1 MEDAL
6 PSRRIP
12 VPRTDEVLTMA
23 EKKES
28 SVLFS
33 LRELREIEE
42 ERIQEEHTAKKRAEE
57 ERIRA
62 QQEAERR
69 AREEE
74 EGRRRAAEDAERRAR
89 EAVENREREE
99 RLRVEEAER
108 RARVEAQ
115 AQLEQQRMHK
125 ELEIRAIEAQKKKP
139 TWLIAVAGGL
149 VLVVGILGFWAY
161 NRSQEADKERR
172 ENEAKLAALLK
183 DIDTT
188 QAEFNR
194 LSKETEDKYT
204 KLLNAKTEEEKAAA
218 ARELEE
224 AKRRQEAKGKALEGL
239 KDRARKERASGVE
252 KKDDG
257 KIDVKCDPN
266 DPLCGI
272 K

>member
-1 MEDAL
+1 
-6 PSRRIP
+6 
-12 VPRTDEVLTMA
+12 MA

-74 EGRRRAAEDAERRAR
+74 EGRRRAAEQAERSAR

-115 AQLEQQRMHK
+115 ANLEQQRMHK
-125 ELEIRAIEAQKKKP
+125 ELEIRAIEAQKSKP

-149 VLVVGILGFWAY
+149 VLVVGILGYWAY
-161 NRSQEADKERR
+161 NRSQEAEQAQR
-172 ENEAKLAALLK
+172 ESDAKLAALMK

-188 QAEFNR
+188 QADFNR
-194 LSKETEDKYT
+194 LSKETEEKYQ
-204 KLLNAKTEEEKAAA
+204 KLLSAKTEEEKKAA
-218 ARELEE
+218 
-224 AKRRQEAKGKALEGL
+224 QEALDRAKAERDRAGDTLNKL
-239 KDRARKERASGVE
+239 KDKARKERGGGGD

-257 KIDVKCDPN
+257 QIKVKCDPN

-272 K
+272 N

>member
-1 MEDAL
+1 
-6 PSRRIP
+6 
-12 VPRTDEVLTMA
+12 MA

-42 ERIQEEHTAKKRAEE
+42 ERIQEEHSAKKKAEE
-57 ERIRA
+57 DRIRA

-74 EGRRRAAEDAERRAR
+74 EGRRRAAEQAERSAR

-115 AQLEQQRMHK
+115 ASIEQQRMHK

-161 NRSQEADKERR
+161 NRSQQADR
-172 ENEAKLAALLK
+172 EKRESDAKLAALMK

-204 KLLNAKTEEEKAAA
+204 KLLSAKTDEEKAAA
-218 ARELEE
+218 QAALDK
-224 AKRRQEAKGKALEGL
+224 AKQERDAKGRALEGL
-239 KDRARKERASGVE
+239 KDKARKSRGSGDG

-257 KIDVKCDPN
+257 KINVKCDPN

-272 K
+272 N

>member
-1 MEDAL
+1 
-6 PSRRIP
+6 
-12 VPRTDEVLTMA
+12 MA

-57 ERIRA
+57 DRIRA

-74 EGRRRAAEDAERRAR
+74 EGRRRAAEQAERAAR

-115 AQLEQQRMHK
+115 ANLEQQRMHK
-125 ELEIRAIEAQKKKP
+125 ELEIRAIEAQKSKP

-149 VLVVGILGFWAY
+149 VLVVGILGYWAY
-161 NRSQEADKERR
+161 NRSQEADRDKAES
-172 ENEAKLAALLK
+172 EAKLAAIMK
-183 DIDTT
+183 DVETT

-194 LSKETEDKYT
+194 LSKETEEKYQ
-204 KLLNAKTEEEKAAA
+204 KLLSAKTEEEKAAA
-218 ARELEE
+218 QRDLDK
-224 AKRRQEAKGKALEGL
+224 AKADRDAKGRALEGL
-239 KDRARKERASGVE
+239 KDKARKTRSGGGE

-257 KIDVKCDPN
+257 QIKVKCDPN

-272 K
+272 N

>member
-1 MEDAL
+1 
-6 PSRRIP
+6 
-12 VPRTDEVLTMA
+12 MA

-42 ERIQEEHTAKKRAEE
+42 ERIQEEHSAKKKAEE
-57 ERIRA
+57 DRIRT

-74 EGRRRAAEDAERRAR
+74 EGRRRAAEQAERSAR

-115 AQLEQQRMHK
+115 ASLEQQRMHK
-125 ELEIRAIEAQKKKP
+125 ELEIRAIEAQKSKP

-161 NRSQEADKERR
+161 NRSQQADKEKA
-172 ENEAKLAALLK
+172 EAAAQLKQLQDSINDAQEVDDKYQKLLAA
-183 DIDTT
+183 
-188 QAEFNR
+188 
-194 LSKETEDKYT
+194 
-204 KLLNAKTEEEKAAA
+204 KTDSEKAAA
-218 ARELEE
+218 QAALDE
-224 AKRRQEAKGKALEGL
+224 AKRKQAAQGKILTELKGKARSKGGGGEG
-239 KDRARKERASGVE
+239 

-257 KIDVKCDPN
+257 KIVNKCDPN

-272 K
+272 N

>member
-1 MEDAL
+1 
-6 PSRRIP
+6 
-12 VPRTDEVLTMA
+12 MA

-42 ERIQEEHTAKKRAEE
+42 ERIQEEHSAKKRAEE

-74 EGRRRAAEDAERRAR
+74 EGRRRAAEQAERSAR

-115 AQLEQQRMHK
+115 ASLEQQRMHK

-161 NRSQEADKERR
+161 NRSQQADKEKA
-172 ENEAKLAALLK
+172 EAAAQLKQLQDSINDAQTKYDSAIKEVDDKYQKLLAA
-183 DIDTT
+183 
-188 QAEFNR
+188 
-194 LSKETEDKYT
+194 
-204 KLLNAKTEEEKAAA
+204 KTDSEKAAA
-218 ARELEE
+218 QAALDE
-224 AKRRQEAKGKALEGL
+224 AKQKQAAQGKILSDLKTKARRGGGGEG
-239 KDRARKERASGVE
+239 

-257 KIDVKCDPN
+257 KIVNKCDPN

-272 K
+272 N

>member
-1 MEDAL
+1 
-6 PSRRIP
+6 
-12 VPRTDEVLTMA
+12 MA

-57 ERIRA
+57 DRIRA

-74 EGRRRAAEDAERRAR
+74 EGRRRAAEQAERAAR

-115 AQLEQQRMHK
+115 AHLDQQRMHK
-125 ELEIRAIEAQKKKP
+125 ELEIRAIEAQKSKP

-161 NRSQEADKERR
+161 NRSQEADEDKRKFEAER
-172 ENEAKLAALLK
+172 AAILK
-183 DIDTT
+183 DIDTA
-188 QAEFNR
+188 QADFNR
-194 LSKETEDKYT
+194 LSKETEEKYQ
-204 KLLNAKTEEEKAAA
+204 KLLLAKTDEEKAAA
-218 ARELEE
+218 QAALDK
-224 AKRRQEAKGKALEGL
+224 AKAEKDAKGKALEGL
-239 KDRARKERASGVE
+239 KGKARKGGGGGGE

-257 KIDVKCDPN
+257 KINVKCDPN

-272 K
+272 N

>member
-1 MEDAL
+1 
-6 PSRRIP
+6 
-12 VPRTDEVLTMA
+12 MA

-57 ERIRA
+57 DRIRA

-74 EGRRRAAEDAERRAR
+74 EGRRRAAEQAERAAR

-115 AQLEQQRMHK
+115 AHLDQQRMHK
-125 ELEIRAIEAQKKKP
+125 ELEIRAIEAQKSKP

-161 NRSQEADKERR
+161 NRSQEADEDKRKFEAER
-172 ENEAKLAALLK
+172 AAILK
-183 DIDTT
+183 DIDTA
-188 QAEFNR
+188 QADFNR
-194 LSKETEDKYT
+194 LSKETEEKYQ
-204 KLLNAKTEEEKAAA
+204 KLLLAKTDEEKAAA
-218 ARELEE
+218 QAALDK
-224 AKRRQEAKGKALEGL
+224 AKAERDAKGKALEGL
-239 KDRARKERASGVE
+239 KGKARKSGGGGGE

-257 KIDVKCDPN
+257 KINVKCDPN

-272 K
+272 N

>member
-1 MEDAL
+1 
-6 PSRRIP
+6 
-12 VPRTDEVLTMA
+12 MA

-33 LRELREIEE
+33 LREHREIEE
-42 ERIQEEHTAKKRAEE
+42 ERIQEEHTAKKQAEE
-57 ERIRA
+57 HRIRT

-74 EGRRRAAEDAERRAR
+74 EGRRRAAEQAERAAR
-89 EAVENREREE
+89 EAVEQREREE

-115 AQLEQQRMHK
+115 AHLEQQRMHK

-139 TWLIAVAGGL
+139 TWLIALAGGL

-161 NRSQEADKERR
+161 NRSQEAEKAQRDSD
-172 ENEAKLAALLK
+172 AKLAALMK

-194 LSKETEDKYT
+194 LSKETEEKYQ
-204 KLLNAKTEEEKAAA
+204 KLLNAKTDEEKRAAQ
-218 ARELEE
+218 E
-224 AKRRQEAKGKALEGL
+224 ALDKAKADRDAKGKALENL
-239 KDRARKERASGVE
+239 KGKARKERGSGE
-252 KKDDG
+252 GKKDDG
-257 KIDVKCDPN
+257 QIKVKCDPN

-272 K
+272 N

>member
-1 MEDAL
+1 
-6 PSRRIP
+6 
-12 VPRTDEVLTMA
+12 MA

-42 ERIQEEHTAKKRAEE
+42 ERIQEEQTAKKRAEE

-74 EGRRRAAEDAERRAR
+74 EARRRAAEEAERAAR
-89 EAVENREREE
+89 DAVERREREE

-115 AQLEQQRMHK
+115 ADIEQQRMQK

-149 VLVVGILGFWAY
+149 VLVVGILGYWAY
-161 NRSQEADKERR
+161 NRSQQADEDKRKFEAER
-172 ENEAKLAALLK
+172 AALLK
-183 DIDTT
+183 DIDNT

-194 LSKETEDKYT
+194 LSKETEDKYQ
-204 KLLNAKTEEEKAAA
+204 KLLLAKTDEEKAAA
-218 ARELEE
+218 QAALDK
-224 AKRRQEAKGKALEGL
+224 AKAERDAKGKALENL
-239 KDRARKERASGVE
+239 KGKARKGGGGGGE

-257 KIDVKCDPN
+257 KINVKCDPN

-272 K
+272 N

>member
-1 MEDAL
+1 
-6 PSRRIP
+6 
-12 VPRTDEVLTMA
+12 MA

-42 ERIQEEHTAKKRAEE
+42 ERIQEEHTAKKQAEE
-57 ERIRA
+57 ARVRA

-74 EGRRRAAEDAERRAR
+74 EGRRRAAEQAERSAR

-115 AQLEQQRMHK
+115 ASIEQQRMHK

-161 NRSQEADKERR
+161 NRSQEADR
-172 ENEAKLAALLK
+172 EKRESDAKLAALMK

-204 KLLNAKTEEEKAAA
+204 KLLSAKTDEEKRAAQEA
-218 ARELEE
+218 LDK
-224 AKRRQEAKGKALEGL
+224 AKRERDAAGKALDSL
-239 KDRARKERASGVE
+239 KDKARKSRGGGEG

-257 KIDVKCDPN
+257 KINVKCDPN

-272 K
+272 N

>member
-1 MEDAL
+1 
-6 PSRRIP
+6 
-12 VPRTDEVLTMA
+12 MA

-42 ERIQEEHTAKKRAEE
+42 ERIQEEHSAKKKAEE
-57 ERIRA
+57 DRIRA

-74 EGRRRAAEDAERRAR
+74 EGRRRAAEQAERSAR

-115 AQLEQQRMHK
+115 ASLEQQRMHK
-125 ELEIRAIEAQKKKP
+125 ELEIRAIEAQKSKP

-149 VLVVGILGFWAY
+149 VLVVGILGYWAY
-161 NRSQEADKERR
+161 SRSQEADR
-172 ENEAKLAALLK
+172 EKRESEAKLAALMK
-183 DIDTT
+183 DIDST

-194 LSKETEDKYT
+194 LSKETEDKYQA
-204 KLLNAKTEEEKAAA
+204 LLNAKTEEERAAKQAELDKA
-218 ARELEE
+218 
-224 AKRRQEAKGKALEGL
+224 KADRDRAGQALTTL
-239 KDRARKERASGVE
+239 KNKARKERGGGGDG

-257 KIDVKCDPN
+257 KINVKCDPN

-272 K
+272 N

>member
-1 MEDAL
+1 
-6 PSRRIP
+6 
-12 VPRTDEVLTMA
+12 MA

-42 ERIQEEHTAKKRAEE
+42 ERIQEEHTAKKQAEE
-57 ERIRA
+57 NRIRA

-74 EGRRRAAEDAERRAR
+74 ENRRRAAEEAERRAR

-108 RARVEAQ
+108 RARVEAH
-115 AQLEQQRMHK
+115 AQLEHQRMHK

-161 NRSQEADKERR
+161 NRSQEAEKAQR
-172 ENEAKLAALLK
+172 ESDAKLAALMK
-183 DIDTT
+183 DIDST
-188 QAEFNR
+188 QADFNR
-194 LSKETEDKYT
+194 LSRETEEKYQ
-204 KLLNAKTEEEKAAA
+204 KLLNAKTDEEKRAA
-218 ARELEE
+218 
-224 AKRRQEAKGKALEGL
+224 QEALDKAKAERDAKGQALEGL
-239 KDRARKERASGVE
+239 KNKARKERTGDG

-257 KIDVKCDPN
+257 KINVKCDPN

-272 K
+272 Q

>member
-1 MEDAL
+1 
-6 PSRRIP
+6 
-12 VPRTDEVLTMA
+12 MA

-42 ERIQEEHTAKKRAEE
+42 ERIQEEHTAKKQAEAD
-57 ERIRA
+57 RIRA

-74 EGRRRAAEDAERRAR
+74 EGRRRAAEQAERAAR

-115 AQLEQQRMHK
+115 ANLEHQRMHK
-125 ELEIRAIEAQKKKP
+125 ELEIRAIEAQKSKP

-149 VLVVGILGFWAY
+149 VLVVGILGYWAY
-161 NRSQEADKERR
+161 NRSQEADRDKAES
-172 ENEAKLAALLK
+172 EARLAAIMK
-183 DIDTT
+183 DVETT

-194 LSKETEDKYT
+194 LSKETEEKYQ
-204 KLLNAKTEEEKAAA
+204 KLLMAKTDEEKAAA
-218 ARELEE
+218 QQALDKAKADRDAKGRALENL
-224 AKRRQEAKGKALEGL
+224 KGKARDTRRGGGEG
-239 KDRARKERASGVE
+239 

-257 KIDVKCDPN
+257 QIKVKCDPN

-272 K
+272 N

>member
-1 MEDAL
+1 
-6 PSRRIP
+6 
-12 VPRTDEVLTMA
+12 MA

-57 ERIRA
+57 DRIRA

-74 EGRRRAAEDAERRAR
+74 EGRRRAAEQAERAAR

-115 AQLEQQRMHK
+115 AHLDQQRMHK
-125 ELEIRAIEAQKKKP
+125 ELEIRAIEAQKSKP

-161 NRSQEADKERR
+161 NRSQEADRDKR
-172 ENEAKLAALLK
+172 ESDARLAAIMK
-183 DIDTT
+183 DVETT

-194 LSKETEDKYT
+194 LSKETEEKYQ
-204 KLLNAKTEEEKAAA
+204 KLLSAKTDEEKAAA
-218 ARELEE
+218 QAALDK
-224 AKRRQEAKGKALEGL
+224 AKAERDAKGRALEGL
-239 KDRARKERASGVE
+239 KDKARKSRGGGGE

-257 KIDVKCDPN
+257 KINVKCDPN

-272 K
+272 N

>member
-1 MEDAL
+1 
-6 PSRRIP
+6 
-12 VPRTDEVLTMA
+12 MA

-57 ERIRA
+57 DRIRA

-74 EGRRRAAEDAERRAR
+74 EGRRRAAEQAERAAR

-115 AQLEQQRMHK
+115 AHLEQQRMHK
-125 ELEIRAIEAQKKKP
+125 ELEIRAIEAQKSKP

-149 VLVVGILGFWAY
+149 VLVVGILGYWAY
-161 NRSQEADKERR
+161 NRSQEADRDKAES
-172 ENEAKLAALLK
+172 EARLAAIMK
-183 DIDTT
+183 DVETT

-194 LSKETEDKYT
+194 LSKETEEKYQ

-218 ARELEE
+218 QRDLDK
-224 AKRRQEAKGKALEGL
+224 AKADRDAKGRALEGL
-239 KDRARKERASGVE
+239 KDKARKTRSGGGGE

-257 KIDVKCDPN
+257 QIKVKCDPN

-272 K
+272 N

>member
-1 MEDAL
+1 
-6 PSRRIP
+6 
-12 VPRTDEVLTMA
+12 MA

-42 ERIQEEHTAKKRAEE
+42 ERIQEEHSAKKRAEE

-74 EGRRRAAEDAERRAR
+74 EGRRRAAEEAERRAR

-115 AQLEQQRMHK
+115 AQLEHQRMHK

-161 NRSQEADKERR
+161 NRSQQADKERA
-172 ENEAKLAALLK
+172 EAAAQLKQLQDSINDAQTKYDGAIKEVDDKYQKLLAA
-183 DIDTT
+183 
-188 QAEFNR
+188 
-194 LSKETEDKYT
+194 
-204 KLLNAKTEEEKAAA
+204 KTDAEKAAA
-218 ARELEE
+218 QAALDE
-224 AKRRQEAKGKALEGL
+224 AKRKQAAQGKILSDL
-239 KDRARKERASGVE
+239 KTKARKGGGGGDG

-257 KIDVKCDPN
+257 KINVKCDPN

-272 K
+272 N

>member
-1 MEDAL
+1 
-6 PSRRIP
+6 
-12 VPRTDEVLTMA
+12 MA
-23 EKKES
+23 ERKES

-42 ERIQEEHTAKKRAEE
+42 ERIQEEQTAKKRAEE

-74 EGRRRAAEDAERRAR
+74 ESRRRAAEDAERRAR
-89 EAVENREREE
+89 EAVESREREE

-161 NRSQEADKERR
+161 SRSQEADR
-172 ENEAKLAALLK
+172 EKREADAKLAALLK
-183 DIDTT
+183 DIDST
-188 QAEFNR
+188 QTEFNR
-194 LSKETEDKYT
+194 LSKETEEKYQA
-204 KLLNAKTEEEKAAA
+204 LLSAKTEQEKQAAQEA
-218 ARELEE
+218 LDK
-224 AKRRQEAKGKALEGL
+224 AKRERDAAGATLNKL
-239 KDRARKERASGVE
+239 KDRARKSGGGGGE
-252 KKDDG
+252 GKKDDG
-257 KIDVKCDPN
+257 KINVKCDPN

-272 K
+272 N

>member
-1 MEDAL
+1 
-6 PSRRIP
+6 
-12 VPRTDEVLTMA
+12 MA

-74 EGRRRAAEDAERRAR
+74 EGRRRAAEQAERAAR

-115 AQLEQQRMHK
+115 ASIEQQRMHK

-161 NRSQEADKERR
+161 NRSQEADR
-172 ENEAKLAALLK
+172 EKRESDAKLAALMK

-194 LSKETEDKYT
+194 LSKETEDKYQ
-204 KLLNAKTEEEKAAA
+204 KLLSAKTDEEKRAAQ
-218 ARELEE
+218 E
-224 AKRRQEAKGKALEGL
+224 ALDRAKAERDAKGKALESL
-239 KDRARKERASGVE
+239 KGKARKERGGDG
-252 KKDDG
+252 KKDDDG
-257 KIDVKCDPN
+257 KIVNKCDPN

>member
-1 MEDAL
+1 
-6 PSRRIP
+6 
-12 VPRTDEVLTMA
+12 MA

-42 ERIQEEHTAKKRAEE
+42 ERIQEEQTAKKRAEE

-74 EGRRRAAEDAERRAR
+74 EARRRAAEEAERAAR
-89 EAVENREREE
+89 DAVERREREE

-115 AQLEQQRMHK
+115 AAIEQQRMHK

-149 VLVVGILGFWAY
+149 VLVVGILGYWAY
-161 NRSQEADKERR
+161 SRSQEADR
-172 ENEAKLAALLK
+172 EKRESEAKFAALMK
-183 DIDTT
+183 DIETT

-194 LSKETEDKYT
+194 LSKETEEKYQ
-204 KLLNAKTEEEKAAA
+204 KLLNAKTDEEKAAA
-218 ARELEE
+218 QAALDK
-224 AKRRQEAKGKALEGL
+224 AKAERDAKGKALEGL
-239 KDRARKERASGVE
+239 KDRARKERSGGDA

-257 KIDVKCDPN
+257 TIKVKCDPN

-272 K
+272 N

>member
-1 MEDAL
+1 
-6 PSRRIP
+6 
-12 VPRTDEVLTMA
+12 MA

-42 ERIQEEHTAKKRAEE
+42 ERIQEEHTAKKQAEE
-57 ERIRA
+57 HRIRT

-74 EGRRRAAEDAERRAR
+74 EGRRRAAEQAERAAR

-115 AQLEQQRMHK
+115 ANLEQQRMHK
-125 ELEIRAIEAQKKKP
+125 EFEVRAIEAQKKKP
-139 TWLIAVAGGL
+139 TWLIALAGGL

-161 NRSQEADKERR
+161 NRSQEAEKAQRASD
-172 ENEAKLAALLK
+172 AKLAAILK
-183 DIDTT
+183 EIDTT
-188 QAEFNR
+188 QADFNR

-204 KLLNAKTEEEKAAA
+204 KLLSAKTDEEKRAAQ
-218 ARELEE
+218 E
-224 AKRRQEAKGKALEGL
+224 ALDKAKAERDAKGKALEGL
-239 KDRARKERASGVE
+239 KDKARKEKSGGGG
-252 KKDDG
+252 KKENDG
-257 KIDVKCDPN
+257 QIKVKCDPN

-272 K
+272 N